1 MAHTSEYFPDGTPI
15 SEWFY
20 DTSVPTLAEM
30 GAPYSITEYG
40 ALDDGRIHT
49 REIQT
54 AIDTAAQNGGGVI
67 IVPSGKYSDVCAMKN

>member
-1 MAHTSEYFPDGTPI
+1 MAHTSEHFPDGTPI

-49 REIQT
+49 REIQA
-54 AIDTAAQNGGGVI
+54 AIDTAAQNGGGVV
-67 IVPSGKYSDVCAMKN
+67 IVPPGTYLSG